1 MNDIYKK
8 SRIAYLDNLKVLL
21 TALVIIDHAAITYGP
36 VGFWYFRQQ
45 TATSYPLAFI
55 ISLLQTF
62 MIGLFFL
69 IAAYFII
76 PSYNRKTPVDY
87 FYSRLKKL
95 GIPVILYMILI
106 SPLLAYISQIR
117 EGQKNFLTFYVRTVI
132 HKQYITPGPLW
143 FLQALLVFT
152 ITYLVIKAVGDRYLS
167 SRYQTGRLNFPSNLN
182 ILLFILGLA
191 ALSFLTRIWFPIG
204 TATGNLQLSFVFIYL
219 ALFVLGIIS
228 YRNHWLK
235 NLNRRQALLW
245 LILAA
250 VFIPLWP
257 VIMAG
262 ANAFSGNAALIYGGF
277 NWQSAAYSLW
287 ESVVGMGLTM
297 GLLYLFRE
305 KINLKTKF
313 TSALSASA
321 YAAIIVHPVIVV
333 LLSFS
338 LIDVNLGPILKFLL
352 VSAAAVPLCFT
363 AGFLLKKIP
372 AVKHIL

>member
-1 MNDIYKK
+1 MVL
-8 SRIAYLDNLKVLL
+8 SRTISCLL
-21 TALVIIDHAAITYGP
+21 
-36 VGFWYFRQQ
+36 
-45 TATSYPLAFI
+45 PLAFI
-55 ISLLQTF
+55 TSLLQTF
-62 MIGLFFL
+62 VLGLFFL

-76 PSYNRKTPVDY
+76 PSYNRKNPVDY
-87 FYSRLKKL
+87 LYSRLKKL
-95 GIPVILYMILI
+95 GIPVILYMVLL
-106 SPLLAYISQIR
+106 SPLLAYISQVR
-117 EGQKNFLTFYVRTVI
+117 EGQKNFLAFYVRTVI
-132 HKQYITPGPLW
+132 HNQYLTPGPLW

-152 ITYLVIKAVGDRYLS
+152 ITYLVIKAVSDRYLS
-167 SRYQTGRLNFPSNLN
+167 SDRQPPRLNFPSNLS

-219 ALFVLGIIS
+219 ALFSLGILS

-235 NLNRRQALLW
+235 KLNRRQAMLW

-257 VIMAG
+257 AIMAG
-262 ANAFSGNAALIYGGF
+262 ANAFSGDGTLIYGGL

-287 ESVVGMGLTM
+287 EAVVGMGLTM
-297 GLLYLFRE
+297 GLLYLFKQ
-305 KINLKTKF
+305 KINLKSRF

-338 LIDVNLGPILKFLL
+338 LMEVNLGPEAKFLL
-352 VSAAAVPLCFT
+352 VTIVAVPLCFT